1 MYKLIKELFSLL
13 THQQRRKFYI
23 LQVLV
28 VLVAIAEV
36 ASLAAIGPFMALVGN
51 LELIETN
58 QFIHDFY
65 IESGVNDPISFLFI
79 IGLLVLLILILSA
92 VLSTFTI
99 WKLSFFA
106 ARTGAEIGDS
116 LYEYYLRENI
126 LFHSVTTSSQLTKQ
140 IATEV
145 ARVTDHILQPCV
157 QINARI
163 VAVLFISIAIFIY
176 DPVISMVSLSMF
188 LIIYYVLFIS
198 VRNRL
203 ERNGSVISKVSRE
216 RFTLMNEGF
225 GAIKEIKLLGREK
238 SFINSFKASGEAFS
252 EAYGSSNGLY
262 NMPRYLMELIIYSGV
277 IALILILLKK
287 YDGELSQILPILAVF
302 GLASFKLLPSFQQIY
317 SGMAQIKSNISAL
330 EAIKDDIFLSRVVN
344 KDALK
349 NACNI
354 GYGEYIEL
362 EEVSFKYP
370 NKSNYALDGITLKI
384 PFKGVV
390 GIVGP
395 SGSGKSTLL
404 DVLLGLISPSQGN
417 VFIGGKKLDINNLR
431 NWQDRIGYVPQ
442 NVFLS
447 EGSVIE
453 NVAFGI
459 EKESIDFEKVK
470 KAVEMAHLKQWVN
483 DLDDGYLTKIGERG
497 VQISGG
503 QRQRLGIARALYND
517 AEVLF
522 FDEATSALDG
532 ITENIIME
540 AIGSIGSKKTIIMIA
555 HRLNTVKNCDLI
567 FMIEQGRLIDQ
578 GSYQHLMEN
587 NPHFQRMALGK

>member
-277 IALILILLKK
+277 IVLILILLKK
-287 YDGELSQILPILAVF
+287 YNGELSQILPVLAVF

-330 EAIKDDIFLSRVVN
+330 EAIKDDILLSRVVN

-459 EKESIDFEKVK
+459 EKDSIDFEKVK

-540 AIGSIGSKKTIIMIA
+540 AIESIGSKKTIIMIA

-567 FMIEQGRLIDQ
+567 FMIEQGRLVDQ

>member
-13 THQQRRKFYI
+13 TYQQRRKFYI

-51 LELIETN
+51 LDLIETN

-65 IESGVNDPISFLFI
+65 LGSGVDDPISFLFI
-79 IGLLVLLILILSA
+79 IGLLVLLFLILSA
-92 VLSTFTI
+92 VLSIFTI

-116 LYEYYLRENI
+116 LYEYYLRKNI

-176 DPVISMVSLSMF
+176 DPVISMVALSMF

-238 SFINSFKASGEAFS
+238 SFINSFKESGEAFS

-262 NMPRYLMELIIYSGV
+262 NMPRYLMELIIYSGI

-287 YDGELSQILPILAVF
+287 YDGDLSQILPVLAVF

-330 EAIKDDIFLSRVVN
+330 EAIKDDVLLSRGVN
-344 KDALK
+344 NEALK
-349 NACNI
+349 RACNI
-354 GYGEYIEL
+354 GYGEYLEL
-362 EEVSFKYP
+362 EKVYFKYP
-370 NKSNYALDGITLKI
+370 NKSNYALDGVTLKI

-404 DVLLGLISPSQGN
+404 DVLLGFISPSQGN
-417 VFIGGKKLDINNLR
+417 VFIGGEKLDINNLR
-431 NWQDRIGYVPQ
+431 NWQDKIGYVPQ

-459 EKESIDFEKVK
+459 EKEFIDFEKVK
-470 KAVEMAHLKQWVN
+470 RAVEMAHLKQWVN

-540 AIGSIGSKKTIIMIA
+540 AIESIGSKKTIIMIA
-555 HRLNTVKNCDLI
+555 HRLNTVKNCDFI
-567 FMIEQGRLIDQ
+567 FMIEQGRLVDQ